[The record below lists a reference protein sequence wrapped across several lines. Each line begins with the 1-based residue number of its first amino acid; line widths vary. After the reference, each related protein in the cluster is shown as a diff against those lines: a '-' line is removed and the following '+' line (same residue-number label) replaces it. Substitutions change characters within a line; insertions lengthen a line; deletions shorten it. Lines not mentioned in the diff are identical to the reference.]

1 MSRFKCE
8 VITFTPYNIL
18 KKGLDYKMNF
28 YNNLVLKA
36 DPTEDNHVIKKKNLH
51 EALWEEKQRT
61 IVDVVEHYEL
71 STDGIGLTI
80 VDDTSVP
87 SVDEIKLSDVN
98 SKILNTDIHT
108 YAVGE
113 VVVLIP
119 ETSHQEKYEEE
130 RYAKKEDIPEGSIVM
145 TMEDW
150 NNYADNLEITSKEY
164 TVTP

>member
-36 DPTEDNHVIKKKNLH
+36 DPTEDTHVIKKKNLH

-71 STDGIGLTI
+71 SADGIGLTI

-87 SVDEIKLSDVN
+87 SANEIKLSDVN

-119 ETSHQEKYEEE
+119 ETSHKEKYEEE
-130 RYAKKEDIPEGSIVM
+130 RYAKKEDIPEGSVVM
-145 TMEDW
+145 TIKDW
-150 NNYADNLEITSKEY
+150 NDYADNLEITSKEY

>member
-1 MSRFKCE
+1 MAKIYSN
-8 VITFTPYNIL
+8 ITLESIPTD
-18 KKGLDYKMNF
+18 KKHLTTVGQVHNQ
-28 YNNLVLKA
+28 
-36 DPTEDNHVIKKKNLH
+36 
-51 EALWEEKQRT
+51 LWEEKQRT

-87 SVDEIKLSDVN
+87 SANEIKLSDVN

-150 NNYADNLEITSKEY
+150 NNYSDNLEITSKEY
-164 TVTP
+164 TVIP

>member
-8 VITFTPYNIL
+8 VTTFTPYNIL
-18 KKGLDYKMNF
+18 KKGLDYNMNF

-80 VDDTSVP
+80 VDDTSIP
-87 SVDEIKLSDVN
+87 STNEIK
-98 SKILNTDIHT
+98 
-108 YAVGE
+108 
-113 VVVLIP
+113 
-119 ETSHQEKYEEE
+119 
-130 RYAKKEDIPEGSIVM
+130 
-145 TMEDW
+145 
-150 NNYADNLEITSKEY
+150 
-164 TVTP
+164 